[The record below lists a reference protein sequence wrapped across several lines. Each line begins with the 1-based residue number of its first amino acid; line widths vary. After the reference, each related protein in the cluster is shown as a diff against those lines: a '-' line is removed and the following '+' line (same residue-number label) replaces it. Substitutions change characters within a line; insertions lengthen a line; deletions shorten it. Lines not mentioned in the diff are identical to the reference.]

1 MYVQTRCSVPMYC
14 NYWACGVC
22 LARATS
28 SSWFCTTTDWRFAM
42 HWKWVICTGPSAST
56 MAEATTILY
65 SSAPSPPPPL
75 PFPPSI
81 FPSLPLP
88 KDAVLAQ
95 IKWTKDQSLA
105 DNAEWANSDK
115 PVLLVSSS
123 VVRVWDISLKQ
134 CHAPMSTNRH
144 CEPFFCPH
152 SVLPHMALRLK
163 TLLQH
168 QPWATGEYS
177 LAEKL

>member
-1 MYVQTRCSVPMYC
+1 
-14 NYWACGVC
+14 
-22 LARATS
+22 
-28 SSWFCTTTDWRFAM
+28 M
-42 HWKWVICTGPSAST
+42 HWKSVNCTGPSAST
-56 MAEATTILY
+56 MAEATTIFY
-65 SSAPSPPPPL
+65 SSAPSPPFPSPPL

-95 IKWTKDQSLA
+95 IKWTKDQSSV

-115 PVLLVSSS
+115 PVLLMSSG
-123 VVRVWDISLKQ
+123 VVQMWDISLKQ
-134 CHAPMSTNRH
+134 CHTPMSADEQRCCPH

-168 QPWATGEYS
+168 QPWGTGEYS